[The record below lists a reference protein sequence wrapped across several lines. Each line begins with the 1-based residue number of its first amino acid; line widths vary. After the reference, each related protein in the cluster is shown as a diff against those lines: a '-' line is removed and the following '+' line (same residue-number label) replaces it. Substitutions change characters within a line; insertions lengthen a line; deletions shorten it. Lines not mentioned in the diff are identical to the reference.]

1 MSTLLDRLM
10 EDQKT
15 AMRNR
20 DQPRLSAIRMVRS
33 ALQNTQIAKGPN
45 AELNDAD
52 AAEVLAREVRQRR
65 EAIEEARKAD
75 RQEIVRKEEIELA
88 VVMEY
93 LPQQLSRDE
102 IVEEARTIIA
112 EVGARSPADRG
123 RVMGRLMPA
132 MRGRADG
139 REVSAVVEELL
150 SS

>member
-1 MSTLLDRLM
+1 MTTLLDRLM

-33 ALQNTQIAKGPN
+33 ALQNAQIAKGK
-45 AELNDAD
+45 ELEDSDAS
-52 AAEVLAREVRQRR
+52 EILAREVRQRR
-65 EAIEEARKAD
+65 ESIEEARKAD
-75 RQEIVRKEEIELA
+75 RQEIVRKEEVELA

-112 EVGARSPADRG
+112 EVGAHGPADRG

-150 SS
+150 SG